1 MAPKKDKRKC
11 PRKPRFQEG
20 DRVLCFHGPFLYK
33 AECMKVSVKYR
44 KVKYQVRYFG
54 VKERNALKPGT
65 SNDKDNAIA
74 LPAEGSDAGVV
85 FQKRPIP
92 QADWEEEWLPQS
104 KLLKYNQANLRK
116 LRELNRKQSQ
126 TATGTVTRSSP
137 REKVPPAPRKNARTS
152 TVRMQNAKNNAKKAP
167 PPVGEAQT
175 TSVKTG
181 RKRGRPPGSKSKGQ
195 TSVPRKRKAPPNSAA
210 ADSDSDC
217 ELNRRFLRNPQS
229 RVRIPEVLKP
239 LLMDDWDL
247 IVKQNQLFRLP
258 ARKTAASILE
268 DYEQSEKTTENADEK
283 WLQDVS
289 EVVSGIK
296 AYFNVMLGSQL
307 LYKFERP
314 QYAEILATQPG
325 VSMSH
330 IYGAPHLLRLFVKF
344 EEMLTHTPL
353 EEPSLALLLQHL
365 HSFLAYLEK
374 KFSDLFNFNEYD
386 VAPPEYFRKA
396 F

>member
-54 VKERNALKPGT
+54 VKERNALKLKVVEHLSQVESPDACQPGT
-65 SNDKDNAIA
+65 SNDKDSAVA
-74 LPAEGSDAGVV
+74 LPAAGSDAGVA
-85 FQKRPIP
+85 FKKRPVP
-92 QADWEEEWLPQS
+92 QADWEDEWLPQS

-116 LRELNRKQSQ
+116 LRELNRKQAQ
-126 TATGTVTRSSP
+126 PATGTVTRSSP
-137 REKVPPAPRKNARTS
+137 REKAPPTQRKTARAS
-152 TVRMQNAKNNAKKAP
+152 TLRIQNAKNNAKKAP
-167 PPVGEAQT
+167 PVGVAQT
-175 TSVKTG
+175 TT
-181 RKRGRPPGSKSKGQ
+181 
-195 TSVPRKRKAPPNSAA
+195 RKRKAPPNSAVA
-210 ADSDSDC
+210 ADSDSDG

-258 ARKTAASILE
+258 AKKTVASILE
-268 DYEQSEKTTENADEK
+268 DYEQSEKAVENADEK

-325 VSMSH
+325 VSMCH

-365 HSFLAYLEK
+365 HSFLGYLEK
-374 KFSDLFNFNEYD
+374 KFSDLFNFNEYE
-386 VAPPEYFRKA
+386 VAAPEYFRKA